1 MKRKIQRK
9 TGEACQKLERDY
21 NLISQR

>member
-9 TGEACQKLERDY
+9 TREAGQKLEGDY